1 LPSPV
6 LWRTEPEA
14 PKQVREGVNSGRS
27 FALVE
32 IIIIY
37 ITLMMWHA
45 TSDDATST
53 HPCSTA
59 CTCVR
64 SLRLGSRDLRRATRD
79 GGRALGLAAKMR
91 NPKRK

>member
-1 LPSPV
+1 MGWDIGGRPCARPEGGAENSPSPV

-53 HPCSTA
+53 PPPQR
-59 CTCVR
+59 VP
-64 SLRLGSRDLRRATRD
+64 LL
-79 GGRALGLAAKMR
+79 
-91 NPKRK
+91 